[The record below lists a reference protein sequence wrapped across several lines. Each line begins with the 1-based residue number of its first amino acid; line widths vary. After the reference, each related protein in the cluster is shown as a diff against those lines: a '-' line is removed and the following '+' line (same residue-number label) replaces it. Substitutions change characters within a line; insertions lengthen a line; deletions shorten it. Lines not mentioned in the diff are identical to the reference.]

1 MASRPDLLLS
11 NTGVQPDVG
20 DGAGDSAGKTFS
32 RRQIYDL
39 VWSQPMT
46 TIAKELG
53 LSGNGLAK
61 ICDRL
66 LVPYPTRGYWAKV
79 YAGKDEPQAELPPA
93 PPEIDADVTI
103 APARSRSRR
112 PRQRLTRE
120 ERRQQILTQA
130 ERLVREEGV
139 HAVSIKRV
147 ARELGMSE
155 AQSYNYFSSNSELL
169 AAIARAELIE
179 MNKARLAASR
189 LCTDPQMRYALTTL
203 AYLRQVAT
211 RGEVLQQLLA
221 LPDVRAI
228 LRGEHE
234 DRRAVNREV
243 FGGVYS
249 EVYKVPPQVSVIVGG
264 LLTSLSLR
272 GGRLLAR
279 GKIDLETAE
288 RLVLPPIGGGSAY
301 MIDRHGSRS

>member
-1 MASRPDLLLS
+1 MPTPPDPATPPAEDPS
-11 NTGVQPDVG
+11 VA
-20 DGAGDSAGKTFS
+20 AGMTLS

-46 TIAKELG
+46 TIAAELG

-79 YAGKDEPQAELPPA
+79 YAGKDEPQDPLPAAPEGSELEA
-93 PPEIDADVTI
+93 TI

-112 PRQRLTRE
+112 PRLRLSRE
-120 ERRQQILTQA
+120 ERRANILAQGEA
-130 ERLVREEGV
+130 LVRAEGV
-139 HAVSIKRV
+139 HAVSMKRI
-147 ARELGMSE
+147 ARDLGMSE
-155 AQSYNYFSSNSELL
+155 AQSYNYFSSCAELL
-169 AAIARAELIE
+169 AAIARAELVE

-189 LCTDPQMRYALTTL
+189 QCTDPQMRYTLTTL

-221 LPDVRAI
+221 LREVRAI
-228 LRGEHE
+228 LRDEHE
-234 DRRAVNREV
+234 DRRNTNRKV
-243 FGGVYS
+243 FGDVYD
-249 EVYKVPPQVSVIVGG
+249 EAYRVPPRTSAIVGAM
-264 LLTSLSLR
+264 LTALSLR

-288 RLVLPPIGGGSAY
+288 RLVMPATGGGQAH
-301 MIDRHGSRS
+301 MIDRYGSRS

>member
-1 MASRPDLLLS
+1 MRRPPHSAVAPSEPAPAIDGTRLSR
-11 NTGVQPDVG
+11 GEM
-20 DGAGDSAGKTFS
+20 
-32 RRQIYDL
+32 YDL
-39 VWSQPMT
+39 VWSKPMT
-46 TIAKELG
+46 TIASELG

-79 YAGKDEPQAELPPA
+79 YAGKDEAQAPLPAA
-93 PPEIDADVTI
+93 PPGTELHATI

-112 PRQRLTRE
+112 PRLRLTRE
-120 ERRQQILTQA
+120 ERREKILAQGEA
-130 ERLVREEGV
+130 LVRSEGV
-139 HAVSIKRV
+139 HAVSMKRV

-155 AQSYNYFSSNSELL
+155 AQSYNYFNSAAELL
-169 AAIARAELIE
+169 AAIARSELVE

-189 LCTDPQMRYALTTL
+189 QCTDPQMRYTLTTL

-211 RGEVLQQLLA
+211 RGEVLQRLLA

-234 DRRAVNREV
+234 DRRNANRKV
-243 FGGVYS
+243 FGDVYQ
-249 EVYKVPPQVSVIVGG
+249 EAYRVPPQVSTIVGAM
-264 LLTSLSLR
+264 LTAVSLR

-288 RLVLPPIGGGSAY
+288 RLVMPAIGGGQAH
-301 MIDRHGSRS
+301 MIDRYGSRS